1 MILLCVYLKFKHA
14 MIEDDLVKIGI
25 AVSESISKCKLA
37 QSKFGGKF

>member
-25 AVSESISKCKLA
+25 AVSESIANLLS
-37 QSKFGGKF
+37 QKFGGKF